1 MAIKRKDSE
10 FPASPNEYRRKLL
23 PFVED
28 ESGIKAL
35 QRLIGPD
42 NQMTREGMYL
52 LEILN
57 NIIQSQNGT
66 EKVFQRI
73 PPEVFGGLS
82 KGGRR
87 NVQASLIGRTVQGT
101 DKEEQRRVRP
111 SGYTLLQELIGS
123 WSERDGSWS
132 DYPEGD
138 LRKQH
143 YNNRPEDD
151 GSEARVFSR
160 QGDPTLVKTI
170 DFSHYSDFELML
182 DRITIHNAAF
192 PEMAMKVEGFG
203 IRDDAT
209 DNSGFVVIISQ
220 PKAQGVTP
228 TMEQITDGLAMRDFD
243 RTENGMFW
251 INRLDNIVIAD
262 VHDQNCVVS
271 PKGHLLVFDCEAFL
285 KLFPVDKTLPE
296 RYELGELLPRS
307 GRYDS
312 DAWKEILG
320 PDYPSATEQEK
331 SLLIRELRR
340 TGKVNGLV
348 NGMTVTMKDPEVKFA
363 RLPDG
368 RTERYYDGPVYVG
381 KPSAFSEEH
390 LWSIPGIQ
398 FKEEHVQSILSTIH
412 SLMPVSM
419 DLDEFL
425 FTARYAGDVVAS
437 YKDGGKLR
445 RSYRDQLRL
454 NGRIDGTV
462 NRRYLVQTDP
472 QDKSKVLISDVRQVA
487 FMLWTNNTENDSLG
501 TAGKLT
507 PQEKMEILKGNTLIK
522 DGKEIYFNLDKGRL
536 DSCTKRQMK
545 LSQKVANDKDTRKQP
560 VKKKLIRL

>member
-10 FPASPNEYRRKLL
+10 FPASPNEYRTKLL

-138 LRKQH
+138 LRKQG

-220 PKAQGVTP
+220 PKAQGITP
-228 TMEQITDGLAMRDFD
+228 NMEQITDGLAMRDFD

-271 PKGHLLVFDCEAFL
+271 PQGRLLVFDCEAFL
-285 KLFPVDKTLPE
+285 KMFPIDKTLPE
-296 RYELGELLPRS
+296 RYELSELLPRS
-307 GRYDS
+307 GRCDS

-320 PDYPSATEQEK
+320 PDYPSATEQDK

-348 NGMTVTMKDPEVKFA
+348 NGMTVTMKDPEVKFT

-390 LWSIPGIQ
+390 LWKVPDIQ
-398 FKEEHVQSILSTIH
+398 FNEKNVSDILSTI
-412 SLMPVSM
+412 SNLMPVSM
-419 DLDEFL
+419 NMEEFL
-425 FTARYAGDVVAS
+425 FSAPYAGDVVAS
-437 YKDGGKLR
+437 WRDGGELR
-445 RSYRDQLRL
+445 RSYREQLRL

-462 NRRYLVQTDP
+462 HRRYLVQADP
-472 QDKSKVLISDVRQVA
+472 KDKTKVLISDVRQIA
-487 FMLWTNNTENDSLG
+487 FMLWTNNTDNDSLG
-501 TAGKLT
+501 ATGRLS
-507 PQEKMEILKGNTLIK
+507 PFEKKEILMGNTLIK

-536 DSCTKRQMK
+536 DTVMTRQRK
-545 LSQKVANDKDTRKQP
+545 LKKTLTNDKGQSERP
-560 VKKKLIRL
+560 IKKNLMRL